1 MPSPAAPLSPVI
13 REVFQDF
20 LLERRGDPHPA
31 NDSLVTLLVEMMKEG
46 ALVPPPAQLC
56 ALVEAVAK
64 QRHSAISVVPELQ
77 PLCDAVLE
85 AGRAGDIAKLEA
97 LEKLLDTF

>member
-1 MPSPAAPLSPVI
+1 
-13 REVFQDF
+13 
-20 LLERRGDPHPA
+20 
-31 NDSLVTLLVEMMKEG
+31 
-46 ALVPPPAQLC
+46 
-56 ALVEAVAK
+56 VAK